1 MGTRFLLTQ
10 DSAVPD
16 AVKQLYLDTDLNGT
30 VVTAKVDGMPHRMLR
45 TELVESLEESSSL
58 KRLGPTARRTLEF
71 KKDSGMSWAALL
83 KDGRAM
89 KKAQG
94 RTLGQMALAAN
105 TPTMLK
111 SGLVEGDTN
120 AGVLASGQVAGV
132 IDDLPTCEELID
144 RIVLRAVDEL
154 RRVGSYVV

>member
-30 VVTAKVDGMPHRMLR
+30 VVTAKVDGMPHRMLK
-45 TELVESLEESSSL
+45 TPFVEEIEESSTFR
-58 KRLGPTARRTLEF
+58 RLGPTARRTLQF
-71 KKDSGMSWAALL
+71 KKDSGMSWAGLL

-89 KKAQG
+89 RKTQG

-111 SGLVEGDTN
+111 SGLVDGDTG

-154 RRVGSYVV
+154 RRSSSYVV